1 MAAPTDAGVDTVSAA
16 TATAAAATAT
26 AEPAAA
32 NPDDDAMDLTLIV
45 AATRAMGIGLA
56 GALPWTGLRREMAY
70 FARVTKRAPPGA
82 AVNAVVMGRRTWDSI
97 PPRFRPL
104 KGRLN
109 VVLSRAGPPPP
120 PPLPNSVGQGKDGEE
135 EHGDGDGDG
144 DGESPVVHARSLPEA
159 LEYLARQRRP
169 PLGRVFVIGGA
180 QIYDAALALEPPAA
194 TVRRVLLTS
203 ILTDFEC
210 DTTLSSLRLG
220 AAAEGCGGGGGGG
233 EWRRAPK
240 ERLDAWAGEV
250 VPDGVQEENGTS
262 YEFQMW
268 EREVAEAT

>member
-16 TATAAAATAT
+16 ATTAT

-45 AATRAMGIGLA
+45 AATRTMGIGLA

-82 AVNAVVMGRRTWDSI
+82 VNAVNAVVMGRRTWDSI

-109 VVLSRAGPPPP
+109 VVLSRAAP
-120 PPLPNSVGQGKDGEE
+120 PPLNSVGQGKDGEE
-135 EHGDGDGDG
+135 DGDGDG

-220 AAAEGCGGGGGGG
+220 AAAEGGGGGGG

-240 ERLDAWAGEV
+240 ERLDAWAGEA
-250 VPDGVQEENGTS
+250 VPEGVQEENGTS